1 MKFLVNFLRF
11 FVGIVF
17 IISGLVKI
25 IDPMGFSFKLEEY
38 FAPDVLNLPF
48 FIPWA
53 SLLASAVMVA
63 EILLGLM
70 IILGYKKRM
79 SLIFLLLMTI
89 FFGFLTFY
97 SAYFNK
103 VTDCGCFGD
112 AIKFTPWQSFFKDM
126 ILLFFGLIL
135 WIGNKHIHSLLKQK
149 TSFLLILFS
158 FSACFFFIDY
168 TKKHLPLIDF
178 RPYKI
183 GVNISEAM
191 IIPPD
196 APKPIV
202 EYHWKF
208 LVAGQEKTFITNGS
222 YPQVDG
228 NFKEVQTRVISR
240 GYTPPI
246 VNFSIEKDDE
256 DFTQTMLQEEKLVLI
271 VSYDLD
277 KSEANGWEVINKF
290 TQKAFEQ
297 NYKIIGLTAS
307 VDEAQK
313 VVNQYNL
320 PFEFYFTDQTTLKT
334 IVRSNPAIL
343 VLERGTIRQKA
354 NFRDAHK
361 IQL

>member
-1 MKFLVNFLRF
+1 MKLIVNFLRI

-17 IISGLVKI
+17 IISGIVKI

-48 FIPWA
+48 LTPWA
-53 SLLASAVMVA
+53 SLIASGVMVS

-70 IILGYKKRM
+70 IILGYKKRI

-112 AIKFTPWQSFFKDM
+112 AIKFTPWQSFIKDM
-126 ILLFFGLIL
+126 VLLLFGLIL
-135 WIGNKHIHSLLKQK
+135 WGGRKFIHSALNPK
-149 TSFLLILFS
+149 TSFLLVLFS
-158 FSACFFFIDY
+158 FSACFAFIDY

-183 GVNISEAM
+183 GVNISEGM
-191 IIPPD
+191 KIPAD
-196 APKPIV
+196 APKPVV
-202 EYHWKF
+202 EYYWKF
-208 LVAGQEKTFITNGS
+208 SVAGQEKTFTTHGS

-228 NFKEVQTRVISR
+228 DFLEVKTKVISR
-240 GYTPPI
+240 GYTPEI
-246 VNFSIEKDDE
+246 VNFTIEKDDE
-256 DFTQTMLQEEKLVLI
+256 DFTEAMLQEENLVLI
-271 VSYDLD
+271 VSYDLQ
-277 KSEANGWEVINKF
+277 KSQPQGWQEIEKF
-290 TQKAFEQ
+290 TQKAIQ
-297 NYKIIGLTAS
+297 KKYKVIGLTAS
-307 VDEAQK
+307 VGEAQNL
-313 VVNQYNL
+313 VNQYNL
-320 PFEFYFTDQTTLKT
+320 PFEFFFTDQTTLKT

-343 VLERGTIRQKA
+343 VLESGTIRQKA